1 MPHSN
6 RFRNQSEQ
14 WAHKARN
21 RTRRLS
27 DNASTRSYQDNTTNF
42 AMNNFFGHFRN
53 PYTASGR
60 KARTLYENSLQS
72 PLDNSML
79 ATSEM
84 NRNYRRIH
92 QLALSRY
99 FDNLKTSP
107 QNER

>member
-42 AMNNFFGHFRN
+42 AMNNFFGHFS
-53 PYTASGR
+53 Y
-60 KARTLYENSLQS
+60 
-72 PLDNSML
+72 LDM
-79 ATSEM
+79 A
-84 NRNYRRIH
+84 
-92 QLALSRY
+92 
-99 FDNLKTSP
+99 F
-107 QNER
+107 